1 MRLANSVKP
10 PAIVKM
16 ARLIVTVTSRRWRRD
31 RKSRERTIGG
41 SSASSGFQPLMY
53 RPALPLVWWQRVLR
67 AVGIPVTARRGAPVP
82 VVFDRACVASS
93 IYYIGGRRDVWEH
106 AEPEA

>member
-31 RKSRERTIGG
+31 RKSRERTIWG
-41 SSASSGFQPLMY
+41 SSASSGVSPTHECVQREVARAREYIAAGTPLWLQPCGCM
-53 RPALPLVWWQRVLR
+53 RSSDRSRLV
-67 AVGIPVTARRGAPVP
+67 AVCPRCSGT
-82 VVFDRACVASS
+82 
-93 IYYIGGRRDVWEH
+93 WEH